1 LPVPFH
7 IISDQDTVLG
17 FRFAGVAGTAVA
29 SPEEAAAA
37 FAGAKARPTVRILL
51 LSEQVEAWIEAEVT
65 AHRLLA
71 QAPFVVVL
79 ESIWGPQGER
89 KSIEAMIY
97 EAVGIRIVGDE
108 SKPAENQR

>member
-1 LPVPFH
+1 MPFH
-7 IISDQDTVLG
+7 IIADQDTVLG
-17 FRFAGVAGTAVA
+17 FRFAGVTGTAVA
-29 SPEEAAAA
+29 SPEQAATA
-37 FAGAKARPTVRILL
+37 FAEAKARPTVRILL
-51 LSEQVEAWIEAEVT
+51 LSEQVETWIETEVT

-71 QAPFVVVL
+71 EAPFVVVL

-108 SKPAENQR
+108 AKPAEKQR